1 MASNHIS
8 ITNTT
13 QIGSGC
19 NSAISGLRSALEHVR
34 KMYAIMSEF
43 ADDTTALAGELGTTA
58 ENAAIVRSNFLN
70 AQGVLTGADVSYLIN
85 RCGQ

>member
-13 QIGSGC
+13 TIGANV
-19 NSAISGLRSALEHVR
+19 NSAINQLRSAIDQIH
-34 KMYAIMSEF
+34 KMYHIMTEF
-43 ADDTTALAGELGTTA
+43 ADGTTELGGELGTTA
-58 ENAAIVRSNFLN
+58 ENAVLVRSNFLN
-70 AQGVLTGADVSYLIN
+70 ALTVLDGADVQYLIN